1 MDFFLMRSY
10 LLGFAPLWKGLW
22 IFKTVVAVKFFSS
35 QFVHCLH
42 WQGLCKPSAC
52 FWFPSAV
59 KNLMDLPCLYWKGL
73 YPVHA
78 LVSTKSFY
86 RRVHIQKAFL
96 QCGKAYESSRR
107 WFWFNICHKF
117 FNVCAIRALTQ
128 QMLSWVV
135 FTLKKNILGHISHA
149 EGLSPVCSDHVDL
162 QTPPT

>member
-1 MDFFLMRSY
+1 MTYPLFLCATLYIS
-10 LLGFAPLWKGLW
+10 G
-22 IFKTVVAVKFFSS
+22 VV
-35 QFVHCLH
+35 C
-42 WQGLCKPSAC
+42 
-52 FWFPSAV
+52 AV
-59 KNLMDLPCLYWKGL
+59 KNIMDLQCLYWKGL

-78 LVSTKSFY
+78 LVSTKIFY
-86 RRVHIQKAFL
+86 RRVNIQKAFH

-162 QTPPT
+162 QTPPIAQCLHLSAFSPKFVIMKRLNT

>member
-1 MDFFLMRSY
+1 MWANKNIFLMLFSWTFFLCGVTFWASLRCGKAYGTSK
-10 LLGFAPLWKGLW
+10 LLLRLNFFTICSLSALARPL
-22 IFKTVVAVKFFSS
+22 
-35 QFVHCLH
+35 
-42 WQGLCKPSAC
+42 PSAC

-59 KNLMDLPCLYWKGL
+59 KNLMDLQCLYWKGL

-128 QMLSWVV
+128 QMLS
-135 FTLKKNILGHISHA
+135 
-149 EGLSPVCSDHVDL
+149 
-162 QTPPT
+162 

>member
-1 MDFFLMRSY
+1 MWANKNIFLMLFSWTFFLCGVTFWASLCCGKAY
-10 LLGFAPLWKGLW
+10 GSSKLLLQLNFFLTICSLSALARPL
-22 IFKTVVAVKFFSS
+22 
-35 QFVHCLH
+35 
-42 WQGLCKPSAC
+42 PSAC

-59 KNLMDLPCLYWKGL
+59 KNLMDLQCLYWKGL

-128 QMLSWVV
+128 QMLS
-135 FTLKKNILGHISHA
+135 
-149 EGLSPVCSDHVDL
+149 
-162 QTPPT
+162 